1 MKRRHQVVLFA
12 VLLLSLTILSPSF
25 DFRGSHLN
33 QEHDQEKDTFP
44 GSSSRN
50 EDAQAP
56 LEIVVSMSDE
66 EFQVFQKIAQ
76 EVAASQLVEINLRNE
91 KPDTYKR
98 VLDLE
103 FSLGENGDVV
113 LLDSEEVQ
121 YYARKGYLY
130 PLNGTTLSKSLG
142 DTVVELRGMTE
153 WNGYQWGMPFDFDPY
168 ILAAQ
173 SSFLKRSGMESLPHN
188 KDQWVKLIQQTMAEG
203 IPLITMNIN
212 DMYGTNAWLNYLEP
226 KMAPDQVSQTQMD
239 SQTGDLQQGIQL
251 MNQIQPHIMAQST
264 NPMISS
270 TTDENNTP
278 MVVSL
283 LSQLL
288 SADRASAVNNDSLER
303 ISFDTLET
311 VNSRSL
317 VITAGSVEAE
327 EASRWIEGMTSAPT
341 QLKWYQQVNRLPA
354 KQQELD
360 LESEKL
366 AGRYDMT
373 KRHSWFS
380 TPQDAPAATTESHVL
395 ITRFHQKVQ
404 QFLKGE
410 ITANQYVNSIRTT
423 SLK

>member
-25 DFRGSHLN
+25 DFRGSQLN
-33 QEHDQEKDTFP
+33 QERDQEKDTFP

-56 LEIVVSMSDE
+56 LEIVVAMSDE
-66 EFQVFQKIAQ
+66 EFEAFQKIAK

-91 KPDTYKR
+91 KPDTYKH

-121 YYARKGYLY
+121 YYAKKGHLY

-142 DTVVELRGMTE
+142 ETVAMLRGMTE

-168 ILAAQ
+168 ILAAK
-173 SSFLKRSGMESLPHN
+173 SSFLKKAGLEMLPHS
-188 KDQWVKLIQQTMAEG
+188 KDQWTKLTQQSMAEG
-203 IPLITMNIN
+203 IPLIAMNMS
-212 DMYGTNAWLNYLEP
+212 DMYGTSAWLNHFEP
-226 KMAPDQVSQTQMD
+226 GMAPDQVKRSQTSPQI
-239 SQTGDLQQGIQL
+239 SGLEQGIQL
-251 MNQIQPHIMAQST
+251 MDQIQPYIRGQST
-264 NPMISS
+264 NPEFSPTADQNGI
-270 TTDENNTP
+270 P
-278 MVVSL
+278 MVVTL

-288 SADRASAVNNDSLER
+288 STEQESTVDKGSLGR
-303 ISFDTLET
+303 ITFETLESME
-311 VNSRSL
+311 SRSL

-327 EASRWIEGMTSAPT
+327 EASRWIEGMTSAT
-341 QLKWYQQVNRLPA
+341 IQLKWYQQVNRLPA

-373 KRHSWFS
+373 KGQSWFS
-380 TPQDAPAATTESHVL
+380 TEDVPAATAENHAV
-395 ITRFHQKVQ
+395 ITRFHKKVQ

-410 ITANQYVNSIRTT
+410 ITANQYVDSIRA
-423 SLK
+423 KN

>member
-25 DFRGSHLN
+25 DFRGSQLN
-33 QEHDQEKDTFP
+33 QERDQEKDTFP

-56 LEIVVSMSDE
+56 LEIVVAMSDE
-66 EFQVFQKIAQ
+66 EFQAFQKIAK

-98 VLDLE
+98 ILDLE

-121 YYARKGYLY
+121 YYAQKGYLY

-142 DTVVELRGMTE
+142 DTVVGLRGMTE

-173 SSFLKRSGMESLPHN
+173 SSFLKRADMESLPHN
-188 KDQWVKLIQQTMAEG
+188 KDQWVKLTHHAIAEG

-212 DMYGTNAWLNYLEP
+212 DMYGTSAWLNHLEP
-226 KMAPDQVSQTQMD
+226 RMAPDQVNRTQID

-251 MNQIQPHIMAQST
+251 MNQIQPYIIAQST
-264 NPMISS
+264 SS
-270 TTDENNTP
+270 MFSPTADDNGTP
-278 MVVSL
+278 MVVSS

-288 SADRASAVNNDSLER
+288 SAEQASTVDNDSLER
-303 ISFDTLET
+303 LSLETLES
-311 VNSRSL
+311 VMSRSL

-327 EASRWIEGMTSAPT
+327 EASRWIEGMTSATT
-341 QLKWYQQVNRLPA
+341 QLKWYQQSNQLPA
-354 KQQELD
+354 KQKELD
-360 LESEKL
+360 MESEKL
-366 AGRYDMT
+366 AERYDMT
-373 KRHSWFS
+373 KGQSWFS
-380 TPQDAPAATTESHVL
+380 TEDVPTAPAERHAV
-395 ITRFHQKVQ
+395 ITHFHKKVQ

-410 ITANQYVNSIRTT
+410 ITANQYVDSIRSTN
-423 SLK
+423 

>member
-25 DFRGSHLN
+25 DFRGSQLN
-33 QEHDQEKDTFP
+33 QERDQEKDAFP

-56 LEIVVSMSDE
+56 LEIVVAMSDE
-66 EFQVFQKIAQ
+66 EFQAFQKIAK

-91 KPDTYKR
+91 KPDTYKH

-121 YYARKGYLY
+121 YYAQKGYLY

-142 DTVVELRGMTE
+142 DTVVGLRGMTE

-173 SSFLKRSGMESLPHN
+173 SSFLKRAGLESLPRN
-188 KDQWVKLIQQTMAEG
+188 KDQWVKLTQQAVAEG

-212 DMYGTNAWLNYLEP
+212 DMYGTNAWLNHLEP
-226 KMAPDQVSQTQMD
+226 KMAPDQVKRTQID
-239 SQTGDLQQGIQL
+239 SQTGNLQQGIQL
-251 MNQIQPHIMAQST
+251 MNQIQPLIKLEST
-264 NPMISS
+264 NSEFSP
-270 TTDENNTP
+270 TADQNGTP

-288 SADRASAVNNDSLER
+288 SADQASAVDKDSLER
-303 ISFDTLET
+303 ISFETLET

-327 EASRWIEGMTSAPT
+327 EASRWIEGMTSATT

-360 LESEKL
+360 MESEKL
-366 AGRYDMT
+366 VGRYDMT
-373 KRHSWFS
+373 KGQPWFP
-380 TPQDAPAATTESHVL
+380 TTQDVPAATTESHAL
-395 ITRFHQKVQ
+395 ITRFHKKVQ

-410 ITANQYVNSIRTT
+410 ITANQYVDSIRTT
-423 SLK
+423 N

>member
-25 DFRGSHLN
+25 DFRGPQLN
-33 QEHDQEKDTFP
+33 QERDQEKDTFP

-56 LEIVVSMSDE
+56 LEIVVAMSDE
-66 EFQVFQKIAQ
+66 EFQAFQKIAK

-121 YYARKGYLY
+121 YYAKKGHLY

-142 DTVVELRGMTE
+142 ETVAELRGMTE

-173 SSFLKRSGMESLPHN
+173 SSFLKKAGLETLPHS
-188 KDQWVKLIQQTMAEG
+188 KDQWTKLTQQSIAEG
-203 IPLITMNIN
+203 MPLIAMNLN
-212 DMYGTNAWLNYLEP
+212 DMYGTSAWLNHFEP
-226 KMAPDQVSQTQMD
+226 GMAPDLVKRSQIS
-239 SQTGDLQQGIQL
+239 SQTGDLEQGIQL
-251 MNQIQPHIMAQST
+251 MDQLQPHIKVQST
-264 NPMISS
+264 DPEFSPTADQNG
-270 TTDENNTP
+270 TP

-283 LSQLL
+283 LTQLV
-288 SADRASAVNNDSLER
+288 SAVQVSTDDQDSLER
-303 ISFDTLET
+303 ISFETLET
-311 VNSRSL
+311 VKSRSL
-317 VITAGSVEAE
+317 VITAGSIEAE
-327 EASRWIEGMTSAPT
+327 EASRWIEGMTSATT
-341 QLKWYQQVNRLPA
+341 QLKWYQQTNRLPA

-360 LESEKL
+360 VESEKL
-366 AGRYDMT
+366 AGHYDMT
-373 KRHSWFS
+373 KGQSWFS
-380 TPQDAPAATTESHVL
+380 TEDVPAVTAERHAV
-395 ITRFHQKVQ
+395 INHFHKKVQ

-410 ITANQYVNSIRTT
+410 ITANQYVDSIRATN
-423 SLK
+423 

>member
-25 DFRGSHLN
+25 DFKGSQLN
-33 QEHDQEKDTFP
+33 QEYDQDKDTFP

-50 EDAQAP
+50 EDAEAP
-56 LEIVVSMSDE
+56 LEIVVAMSDE
-66 EFQVFQKIAQ
+66 EFDAFQKIAK

-121 YYARKGYLY
+121 FYAQKGYLY

-142 DTVVELRGMTE
+142 DTVVGLRGMTE

-173 SSFLKRSGMESLPHN
+173 STFLKRAGLESLPHN
-188 KDQWVKLIQQTMAEG
+188 KDQWVKLTQQAIAEG

-212 DMYGTNAWLNYLEP
+212 DMYGTNAWLNHFEP
-226 KMAPDQVSQTQMD
+226 RMAPDQVSQTQMD
-239 SQTGDLQQGIQL
+239 SQSGELQQGIQL
-251 MNQIQPHIMAQST
+251 MNDIQPYIIAQST

-270 TTDENNTP
+270 TADENNTP

-288 SADRASAVNNDSLER
+288 SADQGSAVNKDSLER
-303 ISFDTLET
+303 ISIETLET

-327 EASRWIEGMTSAPT
+327 EASRWIEGMTSAAT

-366 AGRYDMT
+366 AGRYGMT
-373 KRHSWFS
+373 KRHSWFP
-380 TPQDAPAATTESHVL
+380 TTQDAPAATTESHAL

-423 SLK
+423 N

>member
-25 DFRGSHLN
+25 DFRVSQLN
-33 QEHDQEKDTFP
+33 QERDQEKDTFR

-56 LEIVVSMSDE
+56 LEIVVAMSDE
-66 EFQVFQKIAQ
+66 EFQVFQKIAK

-91 KPDTYKR
+91 KADTYKR

-121 YYARKGYLY
+121 YYAKKGHLY

-142 DTVVELRGMTE
+142 ETVARLRGVTE

-173 SSFLKRSGMESLPHN
+173 SSFLKRAGLETLPHN
-188 KDQWVKLIQQTMAEG
+188 KDQWAELTQQAIAEG
-203 IPLITMNIN
+203 IPLITVNMN
-212 DMYGTNAWLNYLEP
+212 DMYGTSAWLNHLEP
-226 KMAPDQVSQTQMD
+226 GMAPDQVKRSQIG
-239 SQTGDLQQGIQL
+239 SQTGELQQGIQL
-251 MNQIQPHIMAQST
+251 MDQIRPHIRVQST
-264 NPMISS
+264 APVFSS
-270 TTDENNTP
+270 SADQNETP

-288 SADRASAVNNDSLER
+288 IADRARIIDKDSLKR
-303 ISFDTLET
+303 ISFESLES
-311 VNSRSL
+311 VKSRSL

-327 EASRWIEGMTSAPT
+327 EASRWIEGMSSATT
-341 QLKWYQQVNRLPA
+341 QLKWYQQANRLPA

-373 KRHSWFS
+373 KGQSWFL
-380 TPQDAPAATTESHVL
+380 TEDVPTASAESYAV
-395 ITRFHQKVQ
+395 ITRFHKKVQ

-410 ITANQYVNSIRTT
+410 ITASQYVDSIRTT
-423 SLK
+423 N